1 MKYIPFFAQ
10 YFELCCMLRY
20 RKLVFI
26 SLSLP
31 LDNFTYYV
39 EKKQF
44 KKETYNER
52 TYFWF
57 SKAKDQSIIKYKT
70 KHPDFFKVYKM
81 VKKIL
86 QYWRQRQV
94 DF

>member
-1 MKYIPFFAQ
+1 
-10 YFELCCMLRY
+10 MLRY

-31 LDNFTYYV
+31 LDNFRCYV

-52 TYFWF
+52 FGEVG
-57 SKAKDQSIIKYKT
+57 SAKPKT
-70 KHPDFFKVYKM
+70 KVS
-81 VKKIL
+81 
-86 QYWRQRQV
+86 
-94 DF
+94 